1 MTGSVKFALKERL
14 KIALVIKVVKHTM
27 PPSPVQLDKRPEE
40 LLAQMQHAKPV
51 LLATLRLLKGR
62 KSASLIGPHA
72 IKLLKQKLL
81 LQVLQKIESVPTIWS
96 MRRRLPVALSGK
108 ILKVFANSTPQSA
121 RRALN

>member
-27 PPSPVQLDKRPEE
+27 PPSPVQLEKRPEE
-40 LLAQMQHAKPV
+40 PLAPRQHANPA
-51 LLATLRLLKGR
+51 LLATLRLVTER
-62 KSASLIGPHA
+62 KSALLIGPHA

-81 LQVLQKIESVPTIWS
+81 LQVLQKIESVRTIWS
-96 MRRRLPVALSGK
+96 MQRRQPVALSGK